1 MGTIL
6 GIIQKRAI
14 IQTNASTPNR
24 NILVVGGPGS
34 YKTQSMVIPNVLF
47 EQQNSIVLT
56 DPKGEVY
63 EKTAAIKAAQG
74 YDVRVINYT
83 NMRASDRHNPL
94 DYVRY
99 DRDANVVANK
109 IIETSNKDAK
119 RDIWF
124 LSQRALLKALIL
136 YAVHE
141 LPPDKRTLGGII
153 KFLQLHSMAGS
164 TLDEQFEQ
172 LPFEHPARK
181 TYELGYK
188 KAKGEVQASIIISL
202 LSTIAEYI
210 DEDVNRFTSFSD
222 FHLQDIGRK
231 KIMLYI
237 IMPLMDSTW
246 QGLINIFFQQLFT
259 QLYELAAMNQAKL
272 PNEVTFIL
280 DEFANLGHFEHYEE
294 FLATCR
300 GYGIGVMTI
309 VQTITQLQD
318 KYKDKKAESI
328 VGNCAVKICLNAA
341 NETTAKY
348 FSNLMGDATVKVA
361 TQGKSKNRGSE
372 KASSSLSDNE
382 SYTRRPLMTP
392 QEIAMLKND
401 TSLILLANKPPIRA
415 KKAMQFEL
423 FPNLVDEP
431 KWQRLQ
437 HLYKNE
443 PTTEQLAHLQQR
455 QQQFDAA
462 QQQKQ
467 QARAL
472 AQQQRDKEI
481 KGFFHGGDDDATAQ
495 DVQQA
500 EDSILAQLKRN
511 M

>member
-6 GIIQKRAI
+6 GIAHKRAI
-14 IQTNASTPNR
+14 IQTNDSKPNR

-34 YKTQSMVIPNVLF
+34 YKTQSMVITNVLF

-63 EKTAAIKAAQG
+63 EMTAAIKAAQG
-74 YDVRVINYT
+74 YEVHVINYT

-99 DRDANVVANK
+99 DRDANIVANK

-141 LPPDKRTLGGII
+141 LSPEKRTLGGII
-153 KFLQLHSMAGS
+153 EFLQLHSADS
-164 TLDEQFEQ
+164 KALDQQFEQ
-172 LPFEHPARK
+172 LPLEHPARK

-222 FHLQDIGRK
+222 FHLQDVGRK
-231 KIMLYI
+231 KMILYI

-259 QLYELAAMNQAKL
+259 QLYELAATNHAKL

-328 VGNCAVKICLNAA
+328 LGNCAVKICLNAA

-361 TQGKSKNRGSE
+361 TQGKSKNRGSD
-372 KASSSLSDNE
+372 KSSSSMSDNE

-392 QEIAMLKND
+392 QEIAMMKND
-401 TSLILLANKPPIRA
+401 TSIILLANKPPIRA
-415 KKAMQFEL
+415 KKAMQFAL
-423 FPNLVDEP
+423 FPKLIDNP
-431 KWQRLQ
+431 KWKRLQ

-443 PTTEQLAHLQQR
+443 STPQQLAQLQQR
-455 QQQFDAA
+455 QRQFEDE
-462 QQQKQ
+462 QQKKQ
-467 QARAL
+467 HARELELQHQAENI
-472 AQQQRDKEI
+472 QS
-481 KGFFHGGDDDATAQ
+481 FFHKHDETKKE
-495 DVQQA
+495 VQQ
-500 EDSILAQLKRN
+500 EENILSYLKQEP
-511 M
+511 